1 MTDGRVCGVAAMVVA
16 ALIIYGSLVPFDLNT
31 LEPLK
36 LLVALDRIPFAPW
49 RQVSGSDVL
58 VNVAVGLAL
67 GFFLTGAWRSAF
79 GYGRVTAAAGLLAV
93 ACVSSLLAAG
103 VEALQAFSPTRDSSW
118 NDVLAQTVGAIA
130 GSLTWAVIGRNVVQW
145 MRKFSDEREL
155 STRAIRLLYL
165 YLPIYLVL
173 QLTSV
178 DTVRVT
184 KLATKYAGGAI
195 TSVPPASQL
204 ESSFLVVRDWIGN
217 GLLNAP
223 IGILAALGWLRQGQ
237 RRKPGWSFLLG
248 VALAGSV
255 SVMQLL
261 VGLGAAHVGSVIAA
275 TIGVGVG
282 IAVTTRFPSPGHDMP
297 RNRLRVVRICVVL
310 ATAAW
315 LLLLVGQAWHPFDF
329 QLTSDIVNRR
339 LTRASLVP
347 FVFYYWYASYVL
359 SPLQAV
365 HEGLLHFLMAVPLGL
380 LPRVA
385 WGTSR
390 EPRNRQLQ
398 SLAITLAAATALI
411 GIELGQMFLPTRFPD
426 VTDVLLGTIGVIAGE
441 FMGRSVAPRWQSVG
455 DGIQVEA
462 TPGPRGFGS
471 AQAAGQIPIASAN
484 DTQRPR
490 ERAAVKRSTA
500 RS

>member
-16 ALIIYGSLVPFDLNT
+16 ALIVYASLVPFDLNT

-79 GYGRVTAAAGLLAV
+79 GYGRVTAALALLGV
-93 ACVSSLLAAG
+93 ACVSSVLAAG

-118 NDVLAQTVGAIA
+118 NDVLAQTVGAIV
-130 GSLTWAVIGRNVVQW
+130 GSLTWAVSGRTVVQW
-145 MRKFSDEREL
+145 MRRFFDEREL

-178 DTVRVT
+178 DAVRVA
-184 KLATKYAGGAI
+184 KLATKYAGGGV
-195 TSVPPASQL
+195 TSVPSASQL

-223 IGILAALGWLRQGQ
+223 IGTLAAIGWLRQGQ
-237 RRKPGWSFLLG
+237 RRRPGWAFLLG
-248 VALAGSV
+248 VAMAGSV
-255 SVMQLL
+255 SVTQVLA
-261 VGLGAAHVGSVIAA
+261 GLGAIHVGSIIAA

-282 IAVTTRFPSPGHDMP
+282 IAVTTGFPSPWRDMP
-297 RNRLRVVRICVVL
+297 GDRLRVVRVCGVL
-310 ATAAW
+310 AMAAW
-315 LLLLVGQAWHPFDF
+315 LVLLIGQAWHPFDF

-347 FVFYYWYASYVL
+347 FVFYYGYASYVL

-380 LPRVA
+380 LPRLA

-390 EPRNRQLQ
+390 EPQNRQLQ
-398 SLAITLAAATALI
+398 RLAITLAATTSLI

-426 VTDVLLGTIGVIAGE
+426 VTDVLIGTIGVIAGE
-441 FMGRSVAPRWQSVG
+441 FMGRSFAPRWQSVG

-462 TPGPRGFGS
+462 ASSTRGFGS
-471 AQAAGQIPIASAN
+471 AQAAGQIPNASAN